1 MKMKRG
7 WIYLLLLSI
16 LVTGCNAS
24 NTSQGKKNEKSAT
37 SQSKKNEKT
46 MKSQSK
52 NENEKTTKT
61 QNKKTTKTQSK
72 AAKQKRPPH
81 SVAIQKLGDS
91 KMNVV
96 IFLNQAEHVVEDVYY
111 AAIDHSKGKTAHEDG
126 ITYLEL
132 PKRFDS
138 KDKVIAHFSKFWSKT
153 LSEALYDNLSTKRIN
168 NKLYVAI
175 PNVDYP
181 VLISSRNTAVE
192 KLNSEIRVSVQNVT
206 DPAFSSDRTLRYQL
220 MRDDKTKRYEIKSRM
235 GTYGNEQFQ

>member
-7 WIYLLLLSI
+7 WVYLLLLSI

-24 NTSQGKKNEKSAT
+24 NTSQGKKNEKTAT

-46 MKSQSK
+46 AKSQNK
-52 NENEKTTKT
+52 KNEKTA
-61 QNKKTTKTQSK
+61 KTQSK
-72 AAKQKRPPH
+72 ATKQKRPAR
-81 SVAIQKLGDS
+81 SVGVQKLGDS

-138 KDKVIAHFSKFWSKT
+138 KDKVIAHFSRFWSRT
-153 LSEALYDNLSTKRIN
+153 LSEALYDNLSTKQIN

>member
-1 MKMKRG
+1 MKMKHG

-24 NTSQGKKNEKSAT
+24 NTSQGKKNEKTAT

-46 MKSQSK
+46 A
-52 NENEKTTKT
+52 
-61 QNKKTTKTQSK
+61 KTQSK
-72 AAKQKRPPH
+72 ATKQKRPAR
-81 SVAIQKLGDS
+81 SVAIQKLDDS
-91 KMNVV
+91 KMNIV
-96 IFLNQAEHVVEDVYY
+96 IFLNRAEHVVEDVYY
-111 AAIDHSKGKTAHEDG
+111 AAIDHTKGKTAHEDG

-138 KDKVIAHFSKFWSKT
+138 KDKVIAYFSKFWSRS
-153 LSEALYDNLSTKRIN
+153 LSEALYDNLSTKQIK

-181 VLISSRNTAVE
+181 VLISVRNTAVE

-235 GTYGNEQFQ
+235 GTYGNDQFQ